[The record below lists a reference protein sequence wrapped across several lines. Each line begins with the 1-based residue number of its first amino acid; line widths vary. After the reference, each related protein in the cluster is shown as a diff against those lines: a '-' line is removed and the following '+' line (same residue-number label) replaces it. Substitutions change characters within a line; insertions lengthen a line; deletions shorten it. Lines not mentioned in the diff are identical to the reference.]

1 MLRQCIVE
9 LKMQVKHPVVE
20 GRGDGAERGPAPA
33 NTPKSTTL
41 LYFN

>member
-1 MLRQCIVE
+1 
-9 LKMQVKHPVVE
+9 MQVKHPVVE
-20 GRGDGAERGPAPA
+20 GKGDWAERGPAPA